1 MADREDC
8 WAYGYCLKSCD
19 CDDCA
24 EYSPHDISDSADT
37 RKALER
43 LAAYEDTGLEPEE
56 ITRLKSER
64 DAAVEDM
71 RMPVCLACGK
81 YRVTCRPKRDKL
93 ADGCQT
99 FTWRGPQK
107 ETDG

>member
-1 MADREDC
+1 MERLTKRIDQHVYYTRGKYTET
-8 WAYGYCLKSCD
+8 LP
-19 CDDCA
+19 A
-24 EYSPHDISDSADT
+24 EMDTADT

-43 LAAYEDTGLEPEE
+43 LAAYEDAGLEPEE

-71 RMPVCLACGK
+71 RIPVCLACGK

-107 ETDG
+107 EAGG